1 MSRTEQISAAIDALV
16 SEPERDAQEQ
26 RATPAAPAR
35 PRASAPVRRG
45 RLAAA
50 PLSRPAQVEGQTVA
64 PERSGGALSVQIDS
78 ELLEACRDAV
88 AFLSG
93 PPLHLTLR
101 AFVEAALRDRLHTEL
116 TRARG
121 LELLEEDADAFPPRG
136 QALRVGRPLV
146 RA

>member
-16 SEPERDAQEQ
+16 GAPESTDADEQ
-26 RATPAAPAR
+26 MDRPR
-35 PRASAPVRRG
+35 PRAVGPMRRH
-45 RLAAA
+45 R
-50 PLSRPAQVEGQTVA
+50 RTPA
-64 PERSGGALSVQIDS
+64 RSSDSSQLDSVGTRSSGALSVQLDG
-78 ELLEACRDAV
+78 ELLEACRDAT

-116 TRARG
+116 KRAHSLG
-121 LELLEEDADAFPPRG
+121 LLEEDAEVFPSRG
-136 QALRVGRPLV
+136 QELRVGRPLV

>member
-16 SEPERDAQEQ
+16 SAPESMNPGERMDQP
-26 RATPAAPAR
+26 ATPPRPSRPTRRSRRTPAR
-35 PRASAPVRRG
+35 SGGSTHLENVNN
-45 RLAAA
+45 
-50 PLSRPAQVEGQTVA
+50 
-64 PERSGGALSVQIDS
+64 RSSGALSVQLDG
-78 ELLEACRDAV
+78 ELLEACRDAT

-116 TRARG
+116 KRARSLG
-121 LELLEEDADAFPPRG
+121 LLEEGVEVFPSRG
-136 QALRVGRPLV
+136 QDLRVGRPLV